1 MTSRLPHFYDL
12 APEDRRRA
20 LVEQGGLPE
29 DHLAA
34 LAQGLTLEQASRMIE
49 NVVGLYSLPYGIAT
63 NFLINDREVLVPM
76 AVEEPSVVAGAS
88 KAARAVREGGG
99 FAADADASLMI
110 GQIQVL
116 GVDDMTAAAEAVRR
130 ERQAIIAVANE
141 RDPVL
146 VGLGGGARDV
156 EVRPIADSPV
166 GPMLVVHLI
175 CDVLDAMGANAVNTA
190 VEAVSPLIERLT
202 GGKTNLRIISNLAD
216 RRLARAR
223 AGVKPDSLT
232 IGSWEGPVVVRRI
245 VEAYAL
251 AAVDPYRAATHN
263 KGIMNGVDAV
273 AIACGNDWRGLEAG
287 AHAFAARDGVYRP
300 LTRWWRGEDGDL
312 VGEIE
317 MPMAVGIIGGATR
330 VHPLARLSLRLLGVN
345 RARELAETLAAV
357 GLCQNLAALWALA
370 TEGIQRG
377 HMELHARQVAI
388 SAGAEGDEIDR
399 VARQMAEARQ
409 VRIDVAQGLLERLRA
424 GGEPTERQC

>member
-1 MTSRLPHFYDL
+1 
-12 APEDRRRA
+12 
-20 LVEQGGLPE
+20 
-29 DHLAA
+29 
-34 LAQGLTLEQASRMIE
+34 
-49 NVVGLYSLPYGIAT
+49 
-63 NFLINDREVLVPM
+63 
-76 AVEEPSVVAGAS
+76 
-88 KAARAVREGGG
+88 
-99 FAADADASLMI
+99 
-110 GQIQVL
+110 
-116 GVDDMTAAAEAVRR
+116 
-130 ERQAIIAVANE
+130 
-141 RDPVL
+141 
-146 VGLGGGARDV
+146 
-156 EVRPIADSPV
+156 
-166 GPMLVVHLI
+166 
-175 CDVLDAMGANAVNTA
+175 
-190 VEAVSPLIERLT
+190 
-202 GGKTNLRIISNLAD
+202 
-216 RRLARAR
+216 
-223 AGVKPDSLT
+223 
-232 IGSWEGPVVVRRI
+232 

-357 GLCQNLAALWALA
+357 GLCQNLAALWAMA